1 LYYLQQILILNLLAI
16 ESLTFRFPQ
25 F

>member
-16 ESLTFRFPQ
+16 YSLTFRFPQ

>member
-16 ESLTFRFPQ
+16 VSLTFRFPQ